1 MTEKETYLVITPFFP
16 SENSFV
22 GSYIYDQVNELRNQI
37 DFDFEVIKV
46 VTLFSNEKDY
56 KFKGFNVSIFK
67 LIDIPF
73 FIFPGIFN
81 WINKKRFNF
90 FLKNKNIKN
99 IKLSHSHVSYPAA
112 YLVEEFSC
120 KKIVQHHG
128 LDVLQ
133 LLNGRNN
140 FIKRLQRSFL
150 IKNTLKHL
158 NKVDVNIGV
167 AQLVLDKLDEFKEY
181 NPKKEYVLYNGVDF
195 SKFYP
200 VKTENNEVFTI
211 GCVANFWKIKN
222 QITLIKAVKL
232 LKDSGIA
239 VQLRLIGSGPTL
251 LKCKKFVRENNLSE
265 NILFE
270 KELKHENLNV
280 TFNEIDLF
288 VMPSYYEALG
298 CVYLESWATNT
309 PFIAIKG
316 QGIAELIPDNKI
328 DFHLAKPKDPESLK
342 NCIIKLMQSDDQFIF
357 NNNLKIENT
366 IRKFIKDIVLC

>member
-1 MTEKETYLVITPFFP
+1 LTEKETYLVITPFFP

-56 KFKGFNVSIFK
+56 KFKGFNISIFK

>member
-56 KFKGFNVSIFK
+56 KFKGFNISIFK